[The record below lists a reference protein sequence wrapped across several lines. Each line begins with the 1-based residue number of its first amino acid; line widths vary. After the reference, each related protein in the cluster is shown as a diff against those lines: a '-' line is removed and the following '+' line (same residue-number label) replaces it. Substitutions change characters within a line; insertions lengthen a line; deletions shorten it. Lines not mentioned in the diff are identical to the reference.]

1 VKIEWIEKDTIAAS
15 GIPLGEKDL
24 RSLYAQGIRGIITL
38 TEHPLTIQAEIE
50 PDVLDEIGLT
60 NLHAPIL
67 DQHPPDSDTMWKT
80 IRFINQMKEQH
91 RPTLIHCHAGVGRTG
106 TVIHAYYLAEGLSLE
121 ETKAKV
127 KKLKPS
133 SQFLMLSDRQ
143 KAFLESFAIEVKMKT
158 SSVSRTT
165 PHAGDPAEAGG

>member
-1 VKIEWIEKDTIAAS
+1 MKIEWIEKDILAAS

-24 RSLYAQGIRGIITL
+24 RSLFEQGIRAIITL
-38 TEHPLTIQAEIE
+38 TEHPLTMQEEIKS
-50 PDVLDEIGLT
+50 DVLEEIGLT
-60 NLHAPIL
+60 YLHAPIL
-67 DQHPPDSDTMWKT
+67 DQHPPNSETMWKM
-80 IRFINQMKEQH
+80 IQFINQMKEQH

-127 KKLKPS
+127 KLLKPT

-143 KAFLESFAIEVKMKT
+143 KAFLESYAIELKMKT
-158 SSVSRTT
+158 SSVHHTI
-165 PHAGDPAEAGG
+165 PHPSDPADTGG

>member
-1 VKIEWIEKDTIAAS
+1 MKIEWIEKDTLAAS
-15 GIPLGEKDL
+15 GVPLGEKDL
-24 RSLYAQGIRGIITL
+24 RSLYEQGIRAIISL

-60 NLHAPIL
+60 YLHAPIL
-67 DQHPPDSDTMWKT
+67 DQHPPNSETMWKT
-80 IRFINQMKEQH
+80 IQFMGQMKEQH

-127 KKLKPS
+127 KKLRPS
-133 SQFLMLSDRQ
+133 SQFLMLSDKQ
-143 KAFLESFAIEVKMKT
+143 KAFLESFAKELMMKT
-158 SSVSRTT
+158 GSVSRT
-165 PHAGDPAEAGG
+165 PINGSVKRRG